1 MKKKKK
7 KKTRN
12 SYCGAF
18 CVAWAS
24 QDGIDHW
31 FGRLDFDRDELSF
44 VVRSNGQSLMY
55 WCSIWV
61 YVARSETRT
70 AEIEVVES

>member
-1 MKKKKK
+1 MKKIKKKKRE
-7 KKTRN
+7 THTAAL
-12 SYCGAF
+12 SAWP
-18 CVAWAS
+18 WAS

-31 FGRLDFDRDELSF
+31 FGRLGFDRDELSF
-44 VVRSNGQSLMY
+44 VVRSNGQSSMN